1 MKEKGEAETIFGCH
15 PRTLHIKKN
24 AVMQIVEDVP
34 GIMARYEARQ
44 LAVNEEKSYRRA
56 TISQVIYNM
65 YLAGVFYEPKKKETL
80 SNQREQ
86 ADTAP
91 VYYAPYEIKGK
102 SDENRGSKLCGI
114 LIFQQEA
121 ILLYNMEDRNIKWM
135 KAVE

>member
-44 LAVNEEKSYRRA
+44 LAVNEKKSYRRA

-80 SNQREQ
+80 ANQREQ

-102 SDENRGSKLCGI
+102 ATKTGGANCAE
-114 LIFQQEA
+114 
-121 ILLYNMEDRNIKWM
+121 Y
-135 KAVE
+135 